1 MIPPA
6 ARSTQGASTC
16 AGRGAAYAPS
26 MPALNLARYR
36 VVRRIGSGGVG
47 EVFLADDGELDR
59 PVALKIMSAEAA
71 GDPIQRKRF
80 RAEARA
86 ASALSH
92 PNICATYEVGET
104 SDGRPFIA
112 LEYVEGQTLDL
123 ARQQQRLAIP
133 DIVEIGLQVAEALET
148 AHARR
153 LVHRDIKPTN
163 LMLDRRGRVKVMDF
177 GLAKQQ
183 AVDPTA
189 PGGSSLLSTQTGIIL
204 GTPHYMSPEQALG
217 HAVDHR
223 TDLFSLGV
231 VLYELVAW
239 QKPFPGGTVGE
250 AINNVV
256 NRQPDPPSAVN
267 RLCPAALEQII
278 LRCLEKDRDRRYATA
293 GELAEALRALKERL
307 TAERAAASSPVAGAE
322 SPSAS
327 PATPASAPSRSPSEE
342 ATPAASVA
350 GEGSRGRLAWRPIAV
365 GVLVLGLGVLGWWG
379 WRSSGSGKARV
390 PSTGRQSIAVL
401 PFDNFSGEPDTDY
414 LSDGLTEEITAA
426 LSRIPGL
433 KVASRN
439 SAFVFKGRREDTR
452 QIGAALHVETLLE
465 GSVRMTGRQLRVTA
479 QLISARDGFHL
490 WSETYDRTVDD
501 VIAVQEDI
509 ATRIAGRLQG
519 AGGNTNLASRAAI
532 RPEAH
537 RLYLQAR
544 LFWNRRSVAGLQRAI
559 QLFQDTL
566 GLEPEYAAAH
576 AGLASS
582 YLILPMYSP
591 EAQMEEYAPMARAAA
606 RRAIELDPGCAEAHA
621 VLGNL
626 AEGEWDLKGA
636 EAHFQRA
643 IQGDPN
649 SATAHHWYGRF
660 LNLHGRRDEGWRELQ
675 TALDLDPL
683 SPVINTTI
691 PEWHYMGGDFPRAI
705 TEAHAVIEQHADFQ
719 VVRRILIA
727 ALLLNGQPA
736 EALTEIES
744 ARKLQPDDPFVLL
757 GFRAYAL
764 ARSGKETEA
773 REILAGLERRHAE
786 GKPVLAELVV
796 ACMGVRDFDRVFD
809 LLEPHVAKE
818 GLDSSTLC
826 DPFEAEVRNQPR
838 FQELLR
844 KAKVPRPV
852 EASAGP

>member
-1 MIPPA
+1 MIPPTPP
-6 ARSTQGASTC
+6 RRQGASTC
-16 AGRGAAYAPS
+16 VGRGAAYAPS

-47 EVFLADDGELDR
+47 EVFLANDGELDR

-71 GDPIQRKRF
+71 ADPIQRKRF

-123 ARQQQRLAIP
+123 ARQQRRLAIP
-133 DIVEIGLQVAEALET
+133 DIVEIGLQMAEALEA

-153 LVHRDIKPTN
+153 LIHRDVKPAN
-163 LMLDRRGRVKVMDF
+163 IMLDRSGRVKVMDF

-183 AVDPTA
+183 AVDPAA

-256 NRQPDPPSAVN
+256 NRQPDPPSVVN
-267 RLCPAALEQII
+267 RSCPPALEQII
-278 LRCLEKDRDRRYATA
+278 LRCLEKEPSRRYAAA
-293 GELAEALRALKERL
+293 GELAQALRALKERL
-307 TAERAAASSPVAGAE
+307 TAERAAVASQVEVPIPPLSPTAAGAAHAVT
-322 SPSAS
+322 STGTGRRQWPL
-327 PATPASAPSRSPSEE
+327 
-342 ATPAASVA
+342 
-350 GEGSRGRLAWRPIAV
+350 GRLVAA
-365 GVLVLGLGVLGWWG
+365 GLLVLGLGGLGWWG
-379 WRSSGSGKARV
+379 WKSNGSGKSRAGT
-390 PSTGRQSIAVL
+390 TGRQSVAVL

-414 LSDGLTEEITAA
+414 LSDGLTEEITTV

-452 QIGAALHVETLLE
+452 QIGTALRVETLLE
-465 GSVRMTGRQLRVTA
+465 GSVRKTGRQLRITA
-479 QLISARDGFHL
+479 QLINARDGFHL

-501 VIAVQEDI
+501 VIAVQEEI
-509 ATRIAGRLQG
+509 AARIASRLQG
-519 AGGNTNLASRAAI
+519 SSGGTNLTARAVI
-532 RPEAH
+532 SPEAH

-544 LFWNRRSVAGLQRAI
+544 LFWNRRSEAGLQRAI

-566 GLEPEYAAAH
+566 GLAPGYAPAH

-591 EAQMEEYAPMARAAA
+591 HAEGAEYAPMARAAA
-606 RRAIELDPGCAEAHA
+606 QQAIELDPACAEAHA

-643 IQGDPN
+643 IQADPN

-691 PEWHYMGGDFPRAI
+691 PEWYYMGGDFPRAI
-705 TEAHAVIEQHADFQ
+705 TEARAVMEQYPDFQ
-719 VVRRILIA
+719 ILRRILIA

-736 EALTEIES
+736 QALTEVES
-744 ARKLQPDDPFVLL
+744 ARKLQPDDPSALL

-764 ARSGKETEA
+764 ARSGKEAEA
-773 REILAGLERRHAE
+773 RQVLAGLEQSHQE
-786 GKPVLAELVV
+786 GKPVIGELAAAYTGLRE
-796 ACMGVRDFDRVFD
+796 FDRVLD
-809 LLEPHVAKE
+809 LFEPHFAKE
-818 GLDSSTLC
+818 GLDSSMLC
-826 DPFEAEVRNQPR
+826 DPFEAELRSQPR

-844 KAKVPRPV
+844 KLNVPRPV